1 MGNPGRYRNK
11 HKIMILL
18 RGSIQVGE
26 KKQAKAATDARPMM
40 EQDCFP
46 KFEDEKY
53 SNIYFELMDGEY
65 LSPHVF
71 KFFPEIV

>member
-1 MGNPGRYRNK
+1 MGNATKYRNK

-18 RGSIQVGE
+18 RGSIRVGE
-26 KKQAKAATDARPMM
+26 KKEAKPATDSRPMV

-46 KFEDEKY
+46 KLEDGVY
-53 SNIYFELMDGEY
+53 SNVYFELMDGEY

-71 KFFPEIV
+71 KFFE